1 MILLRRRLLPVL
13 AAFAVSFCILPYAQ
27 AAKRIYF
34 AGYMGLNSFPAMEFT
49 ETTTPAD
56 GELFMEDG
64 ISFAGAI
71 GFKLTPQFR
80 VEAELSRLSA
90 DMNSVDIVNLGS
102 FEVGG
107 DLDSTIAMINLYYDF
122 DFNWK
127 KIKPFIG
134 AGIGYGW
141 HEGTIDDVGGLAVN
155 TSSESSGYVWQVGG
169 GVRYPISESLSFIS
183 AYRYVD
189 GADLAFGDY
198 EKIDT
203 GSHEVRIG
211 LSWDLPFE

>member
-1 MILLRRRLLPVL
+1 MILLRRRLLPLL
-13 AAFAVSFCILPYAQ
+13 AAFAAFFCILPYAQ
-27 AAKRIYF
+27 AAKRLYF
-34 AGYMGLNSFPAMEFT
+34 AGYMGLNTFPAMEFT

-56 GELFMEDG
+56 GKLYIDDG

-71 GFKLTPQFR
+71 GLRLTPQFR

-90 DMNSVDIVNLGS
+90 DMNSVDIATLGI
-102 FEVGG
+102 FDVGG
-107 DLDSTIAMINLYYDF
+107 SVDSTIAMLNVYYDF

-127 KIKPFIG
+127 KIQPFIG

-141 HEGTIDDVGGLAVN
+141 HEGEIDDVGGLAVN
-155 TSSESSGYVWQVGG
+155 SSSESSGYVWQVGG
-169 GVRYPISESLSFIS
+169 GLRYPITESLSFIS

-189 GADLAFGDY
+189 GADLQFGDY
-198 EKIDT
+198 EKIDA
-203 GSHEVRIG
+203 GNHEVRIG